1 MNQHKNNSHYL
12 INMSS
17 ELLNAL
23 IYEHPIVNN
32 LQKKIKKLEKKNMK
46 LDFKKKNWKKKYNAI
61 LAILHDYPSI
71 SYREEVSSKRRSDV
85 IDLTDDNRYR

>member
-23 IYEHPIVNN
+23 IYEHPIVNS

-46 LDFKKKNWKKKYNAI
+46 LNFKKKNWKKKIQCYFGDSAR
-61 LAILHDYPSI
+61 L
-71 SYREEVSSKRRSDV
+71 SKYL
-85 IDLTDDNRYR
+85 I